1 LQFVTLTQL
10 SQPVA
15 TPVGVTTSF
24 AFAKWHR
31 GKTRLPDLLVARDV
45 LLAMPARLSSR
56 EGVASIRLPADIVNS
71 AQRALLALLEVVGAC
86 LAPQPRFSLVITV
99 QNFLTPLAVPFG
111 TPPHGFGSCAVAVIP
126 AGTSVATFGGTAMT
140 RVEFAKFEAE
150 RQSRSLQVNTN
161 LIFLGPPSREPGD
174 SINHSCEPNCGMRNA
189 TTIVA
194 MRDIA
199 VGEELTFDYAMS
211 DASDY
216 DEFDCNC
223 GTALCRGRVRADD
236 WQLETLRHR
245 YTGFFSPYI
254 QRKIY
259 AERHRALLTK
269 RDVETLLATYDTQ
282 PERALSAAL
291 RKCLGMPH
299 ASWET
304 LIECA
309 VVQPEEAHSLVLRNT
324 DALDSLA
331 KRLNETR
338 GAGL

>member
-1 LQFVTLTQL
+1 LLRQKAQPHL
-10 SQPVA
+10 SH
-15 TPVGVTTSF
+15 
-24 AFAKWHR
+24 FAKWHR

-45 LLAMPARLSSR
+45 LLALPARLSSR
-56 EGVASIRLPADIVNS
+56 EGFAPIRLPADIVNS

-86 LAPQPRFSLVITV
+86 LAPQPRFSLVMIL
-99 QNFLTPLAVPFG
+99 QNFLTPLAESFG
-111 TPPHGFGSCAVAVIP
+111 TPPHGFGSRANSIIS
-126 AGTSVATFGGTAMT
+126 AGTSVATFGGTALS
-140 RVEFAKFEAE
+140 RNDFARHDAE
-150 RQSRSLQVNTN
+150 RRSRSLQVDTN

-199 VGEELTFDYAMS
+199 AGEELTFDYAMS

-216 DEFDCNC
+216 DEFECNC
-223 GTALCRGRVRADD
+223 GMSLCRGKVRADD

-245 YTGFFSPYI
+245 YKGFFSPYI
-254 QRKIY
+254 QRKIE
-259 AERHRALLTK
+259 AEPNRALLTK
-269 RDVETLLATYDTQ
+269 HDVEAMLATYDTH
-282 PERALSAAL
+282 PEVALITAL

-299 ASWET
+299 ATWET
-304 LIECA
+304 LIEC
-309 VVQPEEAHSLVLRNT
+309 VVPQHEESQQLLSLNT
-324 DALDSLA
+324 DALDSLV

>member
-1 LQFVTLTQL
+1 LLRQKAQPHL
-10 SQPVA
+10 SH
-15 TPVGVTTSF
+15 
-24 AFAKWHR
+24 FAKWHR
-31 GKTRLPDLLVARDV
+31 GKTRLPDLLVTRDA
-45 LLAMPARLSSR
+45 LLALPARLSGR

-86 LAPQPRFSLVITV
+86 LAPQPRFSLVILV

-111 TPPHGFGSCAVAVIP
+111 TPPHGFGSRAISVIP
-126 AGTSVATFGGTAMT
+126 AGTSVATFGGTAMS
-140 RVEFAKFEAE
+140 RVDFSQYEAD
-150 RQSRSLQVNTN
+150 RRSRSLQVDTN
-161 LIFLGPPSREPGD
+161 VIFLGPPSREPGD

-216 DEFDCNC
+216 DEFNCNC
-223 GTALCRGRVRADD
+223 GTSLCRGRIRADD
-236 WQLETLRHR
+236 WRLDTLRHR
-245 YTGFFSPYI
+245 YKGFFSPYI
-254 QRKIY
+254 QRKMN
-259 AERHRALLTK
+259 AERKRALLTK
-269 RDVETLLATYDTQ
+269 HDVEKLLATYDTQ
-282 PERALSAAL
+282 PIDALSTAL

-299 ASWET
+299 ATWQT
-304 LIECA
+304 LVEVAIPDAHEHKLFLSHNIE
-309 VVQPEEAHSLVLRNT
+309 
-324 DALDSLA
+324 ALDSLA

>member
-1 LQFVTLTQL
+1 
-10 SQPVA
+10 
-15 TPVGVTTSF
+15 
-24 AFAKWHR
+24 
-31 GKTRLPDLLVARDV
+31 LPDLLVARDV

-56 EGVASIRLPADIVNS
+56 EGVAPNRLPADIVNS

-111 TPPHGFGSCAVAVIP
+111 TPPHGFGSRAVVVIP
-126 AGTSVATFGGTAMT
+126 AGTSVATFGGTALT
-140 RVEFAKFEAE
+140 RVEFARYEAE
-150 RQSRSLQVNTN
+150 RRSRSLQVNTN

-223 GTALCRGRVRADD
+223 GTTLCRGKVRADD
-236 WQLETLRHR
+236 WQLESLRHK
-245 YTGFFSPYI
+245 YKGFFSPYI
-254 QRKIY
+254 QRKID
-259 AERHRALLTK
+259 AEQHRALLTK
-269 RDVETLLATYDTQ
+269 HDVETLLSTYDAH
-282 PERALSAAL
+282 PEGALSTAL
-291 RKCLGMPH
+291 RKCLGMPN
-299 ASWET
+299 ANWET
-304 LIECA
+304 LVEHA
-309 VVQPEEAHSLVLRNT
+309 VTQPDELHRLLLRNA
-324 DALDSLA
+324 DALDALA
-331 KRLNETR
+331 KTLNETR